1 MQVKQLLD
9 NQFIINGTSDRMV
22 QRIKQDV
29 DHPSDELLANEGIK
43 GSFILIIDDEPD
55 ICKLLQLSLVKH
67 GYNVKYVHALTEG
80 MLYLQQEQP
89 DLLFLDIHLPD
100 GSGLDALPA
109 IKMKCPALPVITI
122 SAYDNGME
130 KQKALNAGA
139 SYFLAKPFNVK
150 NLDELMNNMFSQK

>member
-1 MQVKQLLD
+1 MAQH
-9 NQFIINGTSDRMV
+9 
-22 QRIKQDV
+22 IKPDV
-29 DHPSDELLANEGIK
+29 DHPSDEMLPNEGMK

-55 ICKLLQLSLVKH
+55 ICRLLQLSLVRH
-67 GYNVKYVHALTEG
+67 GYNVKYVHALTDG
-80 MLYLQQEQP
+80 MQYLQQQQP

-100 GSGLDALPA
+100 GSGLEALPV
-109 IKMKCPALPVITI
+109 IKKKCPALPVITI

-150 NLDELMNNMFSQK
+150 SLDELMDDMLSQK

>member
-1 MQVKQLLD
+1 MAQH
-9 NQFIINGTSDRMV
+9 
-22 QRIKQDV
+22 IKTGIEP
-29 DHPSDELLANEGIK
+29 PSDNVLASERKK

-67 GYNVKYVHALTEG
+67 GYKVKYVHALTEG
-80 MLYLQQEQP
+80 MQYLQQQQP

-109 IKMKCPALPVITI
+109 IKKKCPALPVITI

-139 SYFLAKPFNVK
+139 SYFMAKPFNVT
-150 NLDELMNNMFSQK
+150 NLDEIMSDMLSRK